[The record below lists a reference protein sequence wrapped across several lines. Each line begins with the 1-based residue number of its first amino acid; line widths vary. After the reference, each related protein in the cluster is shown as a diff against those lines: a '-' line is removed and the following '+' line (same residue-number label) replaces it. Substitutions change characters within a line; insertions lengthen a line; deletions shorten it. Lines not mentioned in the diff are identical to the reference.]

1 MKTPLKSTFKFYYL
15 AVETESSSFAELQVR
30 AKIFPKRTNVEGI

>member
-15 AVETESSSFAELQVR
+15 LPLKRNLFAELQVR
-30 AKIFPKRTNVEGI
+30 AKIFPKRTIIECI